1 MAWND
6 SGNGSD
12 PWKKGGEEPIDLD
25 KIVQNWQRKLSAIL
39 GGGGGGGG
47 RGGKGA
53 GGRWVLPMILLIAW
67 AFTGLYRVDEA
78 ERGVVQR
85 FGAYTMT
92 TLPGLHWHIPF
103 PLETVDIVNTSAVDR
118 YGFSTEI
125 LTADEQYVFIQMVVQ
140 YRREDP
146 VKYSFEVIN
155 PEGTLQDVTES
166 ALREVVGTST
176 LEDLVTDGRDQI
188 APRTQRVL
196 QNTLDAYNAG
206 STVSTISLERLDYP
220 QAVQDAVDDTQKARN
235 DSDRTILEAE
245 TYAQDLIPRA
255 RGTAS
260 RIVQDAEGYRERV
273 IADADGQ
280 ASRFLALLA
289 EYEKAPEV
297 TRDRLYIEAIEQVY
311 ANANKVILDAKGSG
325 NLLYLPIDKLIG
337 ASNRQAG
344 QMDPNSI
351 FNAQTS
357 APAVEPVTVPDAART
372 RRTRQ

>member
-1 MAWND
+1 
-6 SGNGSD
+6 
-12 PWKKGGEEPIDLD
+12 
-25 KIVQNWQRKLSAIL
+25 
-39 GGGGGGGG
+39 
-47 RGGKGA
+47 
-53 GGRWVLPMILLIAW
+53 MILLIAW
-67 AFTGLYRVDEA
+67 SFTGLYRVDEA

-103 PLETVDIVNTSAVDR
+103 PIETVDIVNTSAVDR

-188 APRTQRVL
+188 APRTQLVL

-206 STVSTISLERLDYP
+206 ITVSTISLERLDYP

-289 EYEKAPEV
+289 EYQKAPEV

-311 ANANKVILDAKGSG
+311 ANANKVILDADGSG

-357 APAVEPVTVPDAART
+357 APAVESVIVPDAART

>member
-103 PLETVDIVNTSAVDR
+103 PIETVDIVNTSAVDR

-206 STVSTISLERLDYP
+206 ITVSTISLERLDYP

-357 APAVEPVTVPDAART
+357 APAVEPVTVPDSART